1 MPRPR
6 SQSRPRAALLTAC
19 LVVAAAS
26 ASACYEDP
34 NDKLNQL
41 QQITD
46 MTDAVN
52 ELNSRTSELLFTVD
66 SLRAVMARQDTTIM
80 RLANLAGVP
89 YR

>member
-1 MPRPR
+1 MSRPR
-6 SQSRPRAALLTAC
+6 SQTHTRVALAAVC

-46 MTDAVN
+46 MTDVVN

-66 SLRAVMARQDTTIM
+66 SLRGVMARQDTTIA

>member
-1 MPRPR
+1 MRHSRSRTRPR
-6 SQSRPRAALLTAC
+6 VAFAAAC
-19 LVVAAAS
+19 LVVVAVV
-26 ASACYEDP
+26 SACYEDP

-66 SLRAVMARQDTTIM
+66 SLRGVMARQDTTIA